1 MENRRILQ
9 IQADVNSALERF
21 LTRQSSGLIEIDE
34 HLKPV
39 AISLAEF
46 VRDGGKRFRPIFSYL
61 GYLGAGGQPSNA
73 ALNASS
79 ALELVHACA
88 LIHDDLMDESDS
100 RRGRPS
106 LHRLFE
112 VLHRDSN
119 YLGSSEKFGTAA
131 AILIGDLAL
140 SWSDQMVHATNSDFV
155 DSLDFAKALP
165 LFYEMR
171 SELMAGQY
179 LDVLE
184 GAIAKSNTNRSRKIA
199 RFKSGKYSIERPLQF
214 GGALASGKPEILKT
228 YSDFGLPLGEAFQL
242 RDDILGVFGKSEI
255 TGKPS
260 GDDIKEGKR
269 TLLIALTLESCN
281 PDQLRFIEN
290 SLGNNDLPETD
301 VNQIQNIILDTGG
314 LNRCEEMIERLYSES
329 ISALDNSDIDEEI
342 KELLTFMA
350 TAATKREK

>member
-1 MENRRILQ
+1 MENQRILQ
-9 IQADVNSALERF
+9 IQADINSALESF
-21 LTRQSSGLIEIDE
+21 LSKQASRLIEIDD
-34 HLKPV
+34 HLEPV
-39 AISLAEF
+39 AHSLSEF
-46 VRDGGKRFRPIFSYL
+46 VRDGGKRFRPIFSYI
-61 GYLGAGGQPSNA
+61 GYLGAAGVPSDA

-88 LIHDDLMDESDS
+88 LIHDDLMDGSDS

-112 VLHRDSN
+112 VLHRENN
-119 YLGSSEKFGTAA
+119 YLGTPEDFGAAA

-140 SWSDQMVHATNSDFV
+140 SWSDQMVHMTNSDSSI
-155 DSLDFAKALP
+155 SLDFDSALP

-184 GAIAKSNTNRSRKIA
+184 GVIAKSNIDRSRKIA

-214 GGALASGKPEILKT
+214 GGALASASSEILRT
-228 YSDFGLPLGEAFQL
+228 YSDYGLPLGEAFQL
-242 RDDILGVFGKSEI
+242 RDDILGVFGKPEI

-260 GDDIKEGKR
+260 GDDIREGKR
-269 TLLIALTLESCN
+269 TLLIALTLEGCDS
-281 PDQLRFIEN
+281 DQMELIEN
-290 SLGNNDLPETD
+290 SLGKSDLSEAE
-301 VNQIQNIILDTGG
+301 VSKIQKIIIDTGG
-314 LNRCEEMIERLYSES
+314 LNRCEEMIERLYHEAM
-329 ISALDNSDIDEEI
+329 SALEKSEI
-342 KELLTFMA
+342 NNESKDLLKLMA

>member
-1 MENRRILQ
+1 MENQRILQ

-21 LTRQSSGLIEIDE
+21 LSRQVSGLIEIDE
-34 HLKPV
+34 HLRPV
-39 AISLAEF
+39 ANSLAEF

-61 GYLGAGGQPSNA
+61 GYLGAGGRPSEV

-88 LIHDDLMDESDS
+88 LIHDDLMDGSDS

-112 VLHRDSN
+112 TLHRKSN
-119 YLGSSEKFGTAA
+119 YQGNPEKFGAAA

-140 SWSDQMVHATNSDFV
+140 SWSDQMMHLTDSDLI
-155 DSLDFAKALP
+155 DSLNFKEALP

-184 GAIAKSNTNRSRKIA
+184 GVIAKSNTSRSRKIA

-214 GGALASGKPEILKT
+214 GAALAGAKSEILKA
-228 YSDFGLPLGEAFQL
+228 YSGYGLPLGEAFQL
-242 RDDILGVFGKSEI
+242 RDDILGVFGKSEV

-260 GDDIKEGKR
+260 GDDIREGKR
-269 TLLIALTLESCN
+269 TLLIALTLESCDAN
-281 PDQLRFIEN
+281 QAQFIEN
-290 SLGNNDLPETD
+290 SLGNNKLSESE
-301 VNQIQNIILDTGG
+301 VNQIQNIILETEG

-329 ISALDNSDIDEEI
+329 VTALDNSVIDEEI
-342 KELLTFMA
+342 KELLKFMA